1 MKIYFCKYLLK
12 SLSLIFFISLF
23 PLNNNFSNAES
34 LIEDLQIDSS
44 TKSEGDNSSLP
55 TNPFE
60 IVEMIR
66 RVNSLNNATS
76 PSDALD
82 DALNSYNNLEK
93 ETQFDKLSF

>member
-1 MKIYFCKYLLK
+1 MKIYFCKKLFRP
-12 SLSLIFFISLF
+12 LSLTIFFISLL
-23 PLNNNFSNAES
+23 PLNNDFSIAES

-44 TKSEGDNSSLP
+44 TKSGEDNSSLP

-66 RVNSLNNATS
+66 RINSLNNATS

-93 ETQFDKLSF
+93 Y

>member
-44 TKSEGDNSSLP
+44 TKSEEDNSSLP

-66 RVNSLNNATS
+66 RINSLNNATS

-93 ETQFDKLSF
+93 Y